1 VKAPPERRPTRVG
14 VLMLPGQVPLDL
26 VGPLQVL
33 HCAQRLSEG
42 ISIHYFGPSPTLD
55 WLGPLSLSGIDPLP
69 ARGERW
75 DLLLVPGQYREGI
88 APQLQPACV
97 DWLKDQAG
105 DAKTL
110 MAVCSGALLLGEA
123 GLLDARR
130 CTTHHTLLDRLRAV
144 APKARVQGDC
154 IFVQDGPCLTSAGI
168 STGIDTMLHWVTQR
182 LGHRL
187 ALSVAR
193 EMVLYLRRSGQEP
206 QLAGWLEG
214 RNHVD
219 ARIHRLQDALCERLR
234 ERWCLSDMAQVAVM
248 SERHL
253 RRRFAEVAGMSPL
266 EYLARLRLQLARQL
280 IEETPWSLARI
291 AEEVGLG
298 DDRQLRRLW
307 KRFEAGT
314 PHDRRRCAGE
324 AHIRFGEAA
333 PCAPPGRETA
343 SLPAPGGR
351 AR

>member
-1 VKAPPERRPTRVG
+1 MHAPAEGRPTRVG

-33 HCAQRLSEG
+33 HSAQRHSEG
-42 ISIHYFGPSPTLD
+42 ISIRYIGPCASLD

-69 ARGERW
+69 ARVESW
-75 DLLLVPGQYREGI
+75 DLLLVPGQYRHGI
-88 APQLQPACV
+88 DPAFQPACV
-97 DWLKDQAG
+97 DWLRRQASSA
-105 DAKTL
+105 DTL

-123 GLLDARR
+123 GLLDGRR
-130 CTTHHTLLDRLRAV
+130 CTTHHTLLDRLRDV
-144 APKARVQGDC
+144 APTAQVQGDC
-154 IFVQDGPCLTSAGI
+154 IFIEDGPLLTSAGI
-168 STGIDTMLHWVTQR
+168 STGIDTMLHWVTRR

-187 ALSVAR
+187 ALGVAR

-219 ARIHRLQDALCERLR
+219 ERMHRLQDALCERLR
-234 ERWCLSDMAQVAVM
+234 ERWTLENMAEVAVM

-253 RRRFAEVAGMSPL
+253 RRRFVEVAGMSPL
-266 EYLARLRLQLARQL
+266 DYLARLRLQLARQL

-298 DDRQLRRLW
+298 GDRQLRRAW
-307 KRFEAGT
+307 QRYASGSPGEW
-314 PHDRRRCAGE
+314 RR
-324 AHIRFGEAA
+324 
-333 PCAPPGRETA
+333 
-343 SLPAPGGR
+343 SR
-351 AR
+351 AD